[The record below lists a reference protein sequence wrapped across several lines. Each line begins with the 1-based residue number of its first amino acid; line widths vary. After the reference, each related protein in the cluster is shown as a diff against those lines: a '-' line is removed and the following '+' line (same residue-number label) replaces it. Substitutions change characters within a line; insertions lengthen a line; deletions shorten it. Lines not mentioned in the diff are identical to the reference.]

1 MAVSPVRL
9 ITVNSV
15 IKVWIFLIKASTQ
28 KKHVRGKIHIKGKT
42 ASDFLMKK
50 CINKVISA
58 LSNERFCIAARLR
71 VAYVF
76 TPFVKW
82 DVGILF
88 SF

>member
-1 MAVSPVRL
+1 MGG
-9 ITVNSV
+9 
-15 IKVWIFLIKASTQ
+15 K
-28 KKHVRGKIHIKGKT
+28 KIHIKDKT

-50 CINKVISA
+50 INKAISA
-58 LSNERFCIAARLR
+58 LSNERFCIGARLR